1 MPRKLY
7 YKNILSVKMKN
18 GHSIE
23 GLHNT
28 KVSNLFVDIIMDMY
42 KNKNISS
49 ALKSLNTHEQHLMNS
64 ILFQAGL
71 HKKYAT
77 NNNETLKYLKDK
89 HKVIEGEILSG
100 NNNPELL
107 KELKEVLLSLYHL
120 NAISLP
126 SLKKYLK
133 QFK

>member
-1 MPRKLY
+1 
-7 YKNILSVKMKN
+7 
-18 GHSIE
+18 
-23 GLHNT
+23 
-28 KVSNLFVDIIMDMY
+28 
-42 KNKNISS
+42 
-49 ALKSLNTHEQHLMNS
+49 MNS